1 MGKKVSWGECFVGRY
16 RIYWMAIN
24 EIKFTIKNGKNGLV
38 LLNENCWFIGK
49 FQAWQNYPERN

>member
-24 EIKFTIKNGKNGLV
+24 EIKLTIKNGKNGLV
-38 LLNENCWFIGK
+38 LVNET
-49 FQAWQNYPERN
+49 